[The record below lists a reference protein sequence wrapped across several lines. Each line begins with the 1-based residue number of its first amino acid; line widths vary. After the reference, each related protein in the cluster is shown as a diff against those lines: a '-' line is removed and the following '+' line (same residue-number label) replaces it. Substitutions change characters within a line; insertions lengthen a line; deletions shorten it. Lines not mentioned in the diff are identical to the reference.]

1 MAYPTVHKLA
11 QKIDYA
17 FLKLDGDPSGL
28 ETLCSEAVEW
38 GMWMVAIHPADIERC
53 LRLLLGSTVQVGAT
67 IGFPLGQ
74 NTPRVKA
81 FETADALERGAQELD
96 MMINIR
102 LLQRGNRSGDL
113 SGVREEVT
121 TFADLCRQA
130 EATSKVILE
139 TCYLNEAEK
148 RLGCQ
153 LCLDAGVD
161 FIKTSSGFTPLG
173 AAVDDVRLLRQLA
186 GGRAKVKAAGGI
198 RTLAQACELLNAGA
212 SRLGTSR
219 GVDILKEL
227 KYASDVDRK
236 TC

>member
-1 MAYPTVHKLA
+1 MLELSVETLA

-17 FLKLDGDPSGL
+17 WLKLDSDSEGL
-28 ETLCSEAVEW
+28 ERICREARHW

-53 LRLLLGSTVQVGAT
+53 LRLLEGSPVRVGAT
-67 IGFPLGQ
+67 VGFPLGQ

-81 FETADALERGAQELD
+81 FEAADALERGAHELD
-96 MMINIR
+96 MVINAR
-102 LLQRGNRSGDL
+102 SLQRGSRSGDL
-113 SGVREEVT
+113 SAVREEVT

-161 FIKTSSGFTPLG
+161 FVKTSSGFTEQG
-173 AAVDDVRLLRQLA
+173 ASVDDVRLIRQVV
-186 GGRAKVKAAGGI
+186 GERAAIKAAGGI
-198 RTLAQACELLNAGA
+198 RTLAQARGLLEAGA

-219 GVDILKEL
+219 GVDILTEL
-227 KYASDVDRK
+227 KQAEVAAEKGR
-236 TC
+236 